1 MKEDFMY
8 NKRHPIEQLI
18 RKPIAKEY
26 RRIRSVLKEAI
37 RISHIQRRKIIGR
50 G

>member
-1 MKEDFMY
+1 MQYK
-8 NKRHPIEQLI
+8 KLHPIEQLI